1 MTAKQKNIKYIAI
14 GLAIFIIAMIIFT
27 MLKLYLG
34 ILSLMRF
41 LDLIKNNEEIDN
53 LKDNLKT
60 FIITEYQ
67 YSEINKIDNEV
78 KELTEI

>member
-1 MTAKQKNIKYIAI
+1 MTSKQKNIKYIAI

-41 LDLIKNNEEIDN
+41 LDLMKNNEEIDN